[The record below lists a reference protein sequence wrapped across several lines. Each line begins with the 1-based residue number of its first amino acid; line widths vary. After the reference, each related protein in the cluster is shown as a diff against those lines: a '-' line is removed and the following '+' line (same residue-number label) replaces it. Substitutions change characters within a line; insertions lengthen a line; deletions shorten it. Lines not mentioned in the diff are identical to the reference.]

1 MSMKNVL
8 LLIISCLVFYT
19 KGLAQPEDNSITSN
33 KNVKELIQDAETYIN
48 KQQFKFAKIALEAAI
63 KQKKKFVIAY
73 RLLGIVN
80 AKLRNHEE
88 AITAYEKLFELS
100 PSLSKAAYFE
110 CAQVYMKMY
119 QYDKALGYFHLY
131 KNAASSDYKTDESTI
146 QIGYDM
152 VLGREIMSCL
162 YAREVDLR
170 AMKEESYNLGTAINS
185 AADEYLPTLT
195 GDGQWLIFTSNR
207 GGENILMSKPNLKG
221 SWAQARSI
229 SKAINTPRNEGMA
242 KLTVCGRMIYFSA
255 CGWENVEGGCDIFEA
270 DFDTQNDFA
279 VVDEV
284 RPSKGLNSKKWDS
297 QPAISCDGKTMYF
310 SSNRKNGQGGTDL
323 WMSTLADDGLWEPP
337 VNMGELINTTGDE
350 EAPYIA
356 PDGITLY
363 FSSDG
368 HPGFGEADIFRT
380 VLQEDGTW
388 SKPVNLGHSVNTPFR
403 EAGIVISPDG
413 TRAYYASAQDG
424 GQGGLDIYTIAM
436 HPDIAPEKANVM
448 VDAYVYDAATKE
460 PIHNVKVKIGKSGA
474 KKQELK
480 TDEHG
485 RFFACLPDN
494 NSYSYI
500 LMNPNYQTFVGAEFF
515 RRNPDE
521 PTKKI
526 EVFLIPSTKKV
537 EAKIPPKRKV
547 RKNLSVYFDSGK
559 YNITAIQKEQL
570 ERMVNQFEDKSTIKL
585 KVTGFADDVGNKD
598 FNLALSVERAKMVA
612 DYLISLGLNTGQV
625 EHSGGGVVQ
634 GDIAKHQKRR
644 VEIIISN

>member
-1 MSMKNVL
+1 MFMKNVL
-8 LLIISCLVFYT
+8 LLVIIWIAFGVMAQ
-19 KGLAQPEDNSITSN
+19 AQPDRGTTDD
-33 KNVKELIQDAETYIN
+33 KNVKELIQDAELYIN
-48 KQQFKFAKIALEAAI
+48 RQQFKSAKIALEEAI
-63 KQKKKFVIAY
+63 RKKKNFVIAY

-88 AITAYEKLFELS
+88 AIAAYEKLFELS
-100 PSLSKAAYFE
+100 PTLSKAAYFE
-110 CAQVYMKMY
+110 CAQAYMKK
-119 QYDKALGYFHLY
+119 YDYNKALGLFNLY
-131 KNAASSDYKTDESTI
+131 KNAASSDYKADEQTV

-152 VLGREIMSCL
+152 VLDREIMNCI
-162 YAREVDLR
+162 YAREIDLS
-170 AMKEESYNLGTAINS
+170 AMKEEAINLGVSINS
-185 AADEYLPTLT
+185 LADEYLPTLT
-195 GDGQWLIFTSNR
+195 GDGKWLIFTSNR
-207 GGENILMSKPNLKG
+207 LGENILMSKPTKG
-221 SWAQARSI
+221 GNWSPARSI

-242 KLTVCGRMIYFSA
+242 KLTVCGRVIYFSA

-279 VVDEV
+279 VVDDV

-310 SSNRKNGQGGTDL
+310 ASNRKGGFGGTDL
-323 WMSTLADDGLWEPP
+323 WMSTLGDDGLWNPP
-337 VNMGELINTTGDE
+337 VNMGASMNTKGDE
-350 EAPYIA
+350 EAPCIA
-356 PDGITLY
+356 PDGVTLY

-368 HPGFGEADIFRT
+368 HPGFGEADIFRA
-380 VLQEDGTW
+380 VLQEDGKW
-388 SKPVNLGHSVNTPFR
+388 SKPVNLGHAVNTPFR

-413 TRAYYASAQDG
+413 TTAYYASAQDG
-424 GQGGLDIYTIAM
+424 GQGGLDIYQIAM
-436 HPDIAPEKANVM
+436 HPEIAPEKPNVM

-460 PIHNVKVKIGKSGA
+460 PIENVKVKIGKSGSQ
-474 KKQELK
+474 KQEFL

-485 RFFACLPDN
+485 RFFVCLPDN

-500 LMNPNYQTFVGAEFF
+500 LLNPSYQTFVGAEFF
-515 RRNPDE
+515 KRNKGE

-526 EVFLIPSTKKV
+526 EVFLIPNKTKV

-559 YNITAIQKEQL
+559 YNITEIQKEQL
-570 ERMVNQFEDKSTIKL
+570 ERMVNQFEDKTTIKL

-598 FNLALSVERAKMVA
+598 YNLNLSIERAQMVA
-612 DYLISLGLNTGQV
+612 NYLISLGLDASQV
-625 EHSGGGVVQ
+625 ENKGGGVVQ